1 MSEKIRIGNGTKK
14 SDKWLKSSICLTD
27 IPKENTFEYNGKTY
41 VKVDINIFDKPN
53 KFGKD
58 VSISIDDWKPEE
70 KQYSVPAERKTAGD
84 NIARKVQES
93 ALETANDDFNL
104 PF

>member
-58 VSISIDDWKPEE
+58 VSISIDEYKPEE
-70 KQYSVPAERKTAGD
+70 KQYSAHAERKTASD
-84 NIARKVQES
+84 TIARKVQES
-93 ALETANDDFNL
+93 ALNSSNEEFEL

>member
-58 VSISIDDWKPEE
+58 VSISIDEYKPEE
-70 KQYSVPAERKTAGD
+70 KPKEEPKEEPKQKEYRHIDS
-84 NIARKVQES
+84 
-93 ALETANDDFNL
+93 DDRSSYWA
-104 PF
+104 

>member
-58 VSISIDDWKPEE
+58 VSILIDEYKPEE
-70 KQYSVPAERKTAGD
+70 KQYSTPAERKTAGD
-84 NIARKVQES
+84 TIAKKVQES
-93 ALETANDDFNL
+93 ALEAIFNDEL